1 MELNRYVPCKDEEIK
16 IHGRTVF
23 DNPLTL
29 FWTGSGI
36 ELNADGSELY
46 IETETD
52 YSEFEQW
59 IRIEINGF
67 STIKMP
73 LQKGKSKICVFH
85 GMSKETIKNVRLIKE
100 VQPMQR
106 DIHSYLKI
114 HAVESDGRLYPMQDR
129 KYKIE
134 FIGDSIT
141 SGEGLGGTKGLNEWL
156 PIIFTTY
163 KNYAVQTAEALNAD
177 YRIISQSGWGVYSSW
192 DNNLTHTLPKVYP
205 KICSVLDNEVSRRF
219 GACRDN
225 DFNLWKP
232 DVIVIN
238 LGSNDSSAFTSP
250 GWTDPE
256 TGIFHKQRLNEDG
269 KYNKEDIKK
278 FRDAVYNFVAMLR
291 NYNPDAYIL
300 WSYGMIGR
308 GLLPY
313 IEDAVLSY
321 AYEHKDSRVSVQLLP
336 DIKDEW
342 IGANNHPG
350 IEAHTA
356 AAKTLI
362 ERLTEILNR

>member
-36 ELNADGSELY
+36 ELNTDGSELY

-67 STIKMP
+67 NTIKMP

-156 PIIFTTY
+156 PIIELFRKAAGECTHHG
-163 KNYAVQTAEALNAD
+163 
-177 YRIISQSGWGVYSSW
+177 III
-192 DNNLTHTLPKVYP
+192 LHTLFQK
-205 KICSVLDNEVSRRF
+205 
-219 GACRDN
+219 
-225 DFNLWKP
+225 
-232 DVIVIN
+232 
-238 LGSNDSSAFTSP
+238 
-250 GWTDPE
+250 
-256 TGIFHKQRLNEDG
+256 
-269 KYNKEDIKK
+269 
-278 FRDAVYNFVAMLR
+278 
-291 NYNPDAYIL
+291 YIL
-300 WSYGMIGR
+300 KYAQCWIMKFHVGLARAGIMI
-308 GLLPY
+308 
-313 IEDAVLSY
+313 
-321 AYEHKDSRVSVQLLP
+321 
-336 DIKDEW
+336 
-342 IGANNHPG
+342 
-350 IEAHTA
+350 
-356 AAKTLI
+356 LI
-362 ERLTEILNR
+362 CGSPM